1 MNQLVNK
8 PIGQILQEAGL
19 INTAQLNVALAN
31 KKLYPHLKLG
41 EIVVLH
47 GWLKQE
53 TADFFAEEIK
63 QIESNQEIAIGEC
76 FYQAALLTQ
85 QDIDKLLL
93 EQRNSGVEFTSV
105 AVKKGLIKQ
114 KTMNFFSNYF
124 MLEQQNQKILTK
136 QNQIKQKR
144 TINFKTLTDP
154 WID

>member
-1 MNQLVNK
+1 MNRLVNK

-93 EQRNSGVEFTSV
+93 EQRKSGVEFTSV
-105 AVKKGLIKQ
+105 AVNKGLIKQ

-124 MLEQQNQKILTK
+124 RLKQQSQKTLT
-136 QNQIKQKR
+136 KQKR
-144 TINFKTLTDP
+144 TLSFKTLTDP